1 MSTVTR
7 QTVNYRISIAYK
19 PTSASTLDARSRRRP
34 SQSDHRHRHRRCR
47 RRRLARTL
55 APLTT
60 TTTPSMARSSRLI
73 STSLLLA
80 LVASAACL
88 ATAQASSKSAKRA
101 VCFLADPTGTSSV
114 VGRVVLSQSGNGATT
129 LNGTIDGLAA
139 GLHGF
144 HIHELGDIT
153 GGCTSTGRETSDSK
167 PSGSLNPKPQ
177 TLNPKPRNLPLKS

>member
-1 MSTVTR
+1 
-7 QTVNYRISIAYK
+7 
-19 PTSASTLDARSRRRP
+19 
-34 SQSDHRHRHRRCR
+34 
-47 RRRLARTL
+47 
-55 APLTT
+55 
-60 TTTPSMARSSRLI
+60 MARSSRLI

-153 GGCTSTGRETSDSK
+153 GGCTSTG
-167 PSGSLNPKPQ
+167 GHYNPRKVNHGGLD
-177 TLNPKPRNLPLKS
+177 TKPRHVGDLGNIETADNGVTEFEIESQLSLSGPYSIIGRACVIHANADDLGEGAPEDTSKASGNAGPRLACGVVGLAAVE